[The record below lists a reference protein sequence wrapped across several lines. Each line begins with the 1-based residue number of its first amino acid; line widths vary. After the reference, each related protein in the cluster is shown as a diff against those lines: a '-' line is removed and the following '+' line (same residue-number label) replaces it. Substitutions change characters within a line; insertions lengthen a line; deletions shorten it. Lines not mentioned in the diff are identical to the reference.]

1 MMRWPDAGCGLTSLA
16 RNFAAA
22 WNLWLRTCEPLTPT
36 RTIANLNIPGFC
48 ACSAHHPVHDTFYT
62 TAQLRDLTTT
72 RDACYFYIF
81 LSGLL
86 LYLFSNHRPHT
97 SLSPPTLSP
106 RVRGAPSTLVTTMSD
121 LSTICEKMSMDS
133 TRSDM
138 DSSPSLFL
146 VQDFGWPRASPR
158 YRGDHTQ
165 ESNPDWEHDPMACAK
180 AKQEA
185 MRKMEVS
192 YALYMANMGQPI
204 TTKKTSTSKDG
215 WIRYVMP
222 WKWTARREVVAL

>member
-1 MMRWPDAGCGLTSLA
+1 
-16 RNFAAA
+16 
-22 WNLWLRTCEPLTPT
+22 
-36 RTIANLNIPGFC
+36 
-48 ACSAHHPVHDTFYT
+48 
-62 TAQLRDLTTT
+62 
-72 RDACYFYIF
+72 
-81 LSGLL
+81 
-86 LYLFSNHRPHT
+86 
-97 SLSPPTLSP
+97 
-106 RVRGAPSTLVTTMSD
+106 MSD
-121 LSTICEKMSMDS
+121 LSTICEKMSMES

-138 DSSPSLFL
+138 DSPPSLFL

-158 YRGDHTQ
+158 HRGDHTQ

-204 TTKKTSTSKDG
+204 TTKKSSANKDG

-222 WKWTARREVVAL
+222 WKWTARREVVAI